1 MNSPTI
7 IKNQNAFTD
16 YFFKVKGKKITIVSA
31 FASETTEVVERML
44 ASGNTVD
51 VIVGT
56 INSFT
61 SPKFIGKCKEIAKDN
76 KNIKFSVDFRYESS
90 VHWKLYLISPST
102 VIIGSANFTQTGLT
116 FERDTCVAIQDKKL
130 YDDYLGMVAELKDK
144 VIESTCEEFDA
155 RFKVYRANHKKM
167 QAAIGRGRKFKD
179 FESWLK
185 EESNQQIP
193 LCVCKRDHN
202 EDEKKQERYL
212 LEKHSDG
219 IDFPESHDFLVFY
232 FSEYKE
238 NELPYEE
245 GSIILY
251 SGPKGGHLGFFRIDK
266 IISDEECET
275 HILYYFN
282 STRNTSTIDL
292 FPITDESKKKYK
304 SILKPKKLKYR
315 TYLTKDELR
324 EIFT

>member
-61 SPKFIGKCKEIAKDN
+61 SPKFIEECKEIAKDN

-130 YDDYLGMVAELKDK
+130 YDDYLGMVAELKGLMRSSNPPVK
-144 VIESTCEEFDA
+144 SSMHVLKST
-155 RFKVYRANHKKM
+155 V
-167 QAAIGRGRKFKD
+167 
-179 FESWLK
+179 
-185 EESNQQIP
+185 
-193 LCVCKRDHN
+193 
-202 EDEKKQERYL
+202 
-212 LEKHSDG
+212 
-219 IDFPESHDFLVFY
+219 
-232 FSEYKE
+232 
-238 NELPYEE
+238 
-245 GSIILY
+245 
-251 SGPKGGHLGFFRIDK
+251 
-266 IISDEECET
+266 
-275 HILYYFN
+275 
-282 STRNTSTIDL
+282 
-292 FPITDESKKKYK
+292 PITRKCRQQLAGDENSKTSKVG
-304 SILKPKKLKYR
+304 
-315 TYLTKDELR
+315 
-324 EIFT
+324 